1 MLITIDL
8 EHPDNDVEVVGL
20 AEGETLEVRLGPRG
34 YAAYRLFGAAA
45 RMLFLSMQDLRKPDI
60 AAATE
65 MMIEKES
72 SFIRQRLD
80 ELRRSIG
87 GGAAARQGGSS
98 EQRPSGPSGGS
109 RPDAR
114 RPGGPPRRGSGP
126 PNGRNGRDRGS
137 RS

>member
-20 AEGETLEVRLGPRG
+20 AEGETLELRLGSRG

-45 RMLFLSMQDLRKPDI
+45 RMLFLSMQDLRKPDV

-72 SFIRQRLD
+72 GFIRQRLD
-80 ELRRSIG
+80 ELRRSAG
-87 GGAAARQGGSS
+87 GGD
-98 EQRPSGPSGGS
+98 RPRHGPPSDRRSGGPP
-109 RPDAR
+109 RGDGANAR
-114 RPGGPPRRGSGP
+114 RPGGPPRRDDGP
-126 PNGRNGRDRGS
+126 SNGRNGRDGGS

>member
-80 ELRRSIG
+80 ELRRSVG
-87 GGAAARQGGSS
+87 GGEAARQGGPNDR
-98 EQRPSGPSGGS
+98 RPSGPARGSG
-109 RPDAR
+109 PDAR
-114 RPGGPPRRGSGP
+114 RPGGPPRRGDGP
-126 PNGRNGRDRGS
+126 PKGRNGRDGGS
-137 RS
+137 RT